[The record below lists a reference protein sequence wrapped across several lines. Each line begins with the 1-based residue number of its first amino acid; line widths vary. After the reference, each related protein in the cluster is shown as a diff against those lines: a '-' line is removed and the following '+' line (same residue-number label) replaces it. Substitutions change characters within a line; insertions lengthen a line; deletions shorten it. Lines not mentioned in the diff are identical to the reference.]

1 MAVVVNGLVLTVAPG
16 LFVAMAEEVP
26 FRWYRELMLAVVS
39 PLPQAFGVFMVVFEL
54 TIAALILSRGTARLI
69 GLFVGAAFLVGIT
82 PLGLYTVTNLLLA
95 ATLVYL
101 FWIDPANP
109 WRRLRWRP
117 GPPGA
122 IPDTGSSTGRAADRS
137 GEHRRPDVPG
147 HRARVHSDA
156 GRRRPDA

>member
-1 MAVVVNGLVLTVAPG
+1 MERVVVALAVYAALAGLALWRPNVGRIAIGIFFALMAVVVNGLVLTVAPG

-26 FRWYRELMLAVVS
+26 FLWYRELMLAVVS

-54 TIAALILSRGTARLI
+54 TIAALILSRGTARLT
-69 GLFVGAAFLVGIT
+69 GLLVGAAFLVGIT

-109 WRRLRWRP
+109 WRLAP
-117 GPPGA
+117 TPLA
-122 IPDTGSSTGRAADRS
+122 TGST
-137 GEHRRPDVPG
+137 RRDP
-147 HRARVHSDA
+147 
-156 GRRRPDA
+156 